1 MVLPDVQGDPSVLQ
15 FVPTAFCPGAG
26 HHWHELGFILS
37 APSYPLSQLGDVLPA
52 GSLFDH
58 LPMKISSTKR
68 LVTKH
73 SAHALSAGQIGS
85 FYRSWALPFT
95 NCQLFYG
102 PPNCHHQGRWF
113 QWWTECKVGCFS
125 TSETLSWTKP
135 SSFWCVGFSP
145 SSCCLLYLTHITFLR
160 TGSVSPQVS
169 TAQLANKT
177 HFSHWCANWKP

>member
-37 APSYPLSQLGDVLPA
+37 APSYPLSQLGDVLPV

-68 LVTKH
+68 LVTKKTCVKH
-73 SAHALSAGQIGS
+73 SAHALSTGQIGS

-102 PPNCHHQGRWF
+102 PPNCHRQGDDSNDG
-113 QWWTECKVGCFS
+113 QNAKLGVAAPQ
-125 TSETLSWTKP
+125 KP
-135 SSFWCVGFSP
+135 FHEQN
-145 SSCCLLYLTHITFLR
+145 L
-160 TGSVSPQVS
+160 QVS
-169 TAQLANKT
+169 GV
-177 HFSHWCANWKP
+177 